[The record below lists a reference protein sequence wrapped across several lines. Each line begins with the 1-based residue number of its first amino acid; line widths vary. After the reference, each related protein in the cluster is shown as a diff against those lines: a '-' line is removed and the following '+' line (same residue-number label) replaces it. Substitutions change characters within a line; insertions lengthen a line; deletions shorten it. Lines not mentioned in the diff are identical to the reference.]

1 KTPASCKNKWNT
13 LKAGYH
19 HVMHIKNASGLT
31 WSDTDGVGVSSET
44 QHVWDE
50 IVKVS
55 TPPYLI
61 VCSDI
66 FFQVHPA
73 AKPYGNKGFPHFAV
87 I

>member
-1 KTPASCKNKWNT
+1 CKNKWNT

-19 HVMHIKNASGLT
+19 HVVHIKNASRLT

-50 IVKVS
+50 IVKV
-55 TPPYLI
+55 
-61 VCSDI
+61 
-66 FFQVHPA
+66 HPA

-87 I
+87 IDHM